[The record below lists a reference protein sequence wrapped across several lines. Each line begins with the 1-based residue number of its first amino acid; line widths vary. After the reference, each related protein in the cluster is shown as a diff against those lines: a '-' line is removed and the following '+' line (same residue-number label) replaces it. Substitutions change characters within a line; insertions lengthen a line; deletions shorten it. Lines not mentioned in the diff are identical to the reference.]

1 MIPITILVEDTT
13 ENFKYSCAKGLSIF
27 INTKEQKILMD
38 TGPNSTFIKNAKK
51 LGIDLTQINTLILS
65 HAHRPFNGGLNQFCK
80 INKDAQIVI
89 QNTDFEKYY
98 FVKGKSK
105 KNISPKLTVKNLP
118 QIRMINN
125 PAQITTNS
133 WFIPCTVHNYGTPK
147 KNQFLYRKT
156 PSKFVMDNFMHE
168 GIFVIDD
175 NGELVIFNSCSHN
188 GVINSIESAKQ
199 FFPNKRLRSY
209 VGGFHFPF
217 KDNETIPPDDMR
229 NLDEIIDYSKIN
241 QNLRFFTGHC
251 TGLPAIEYLQ
261 RGIGKNRVLKIQSGG
276 FYTI

>member
-98 FVKGKSK
+98 LVKGKSK
-105 KNISPKLTVKNLP
+105 KNISHKVFFFSL
-118 QIRMINN
+118 IRN
-125 PAQITTNS
+125 
-133 WFIPCTVHNYGTPK
+133 V
-147 KNQFLYRKT
+147 
-156 PSKFVMDNFMHE
+156 V
-168 GIFVIDD
+168 
-175 NGELVIFNSCSHN
+175 
-188 GVINSIESAKQ
+188 
-199 FFPNKRLRSY
+199 
-209 VGGFHFPF
+209 
-217 KDNETIPPDDMR
+217 
-229 NLDEIIDYSKIN
+229 
-241 QNLRFFTGHC
+241 
-251 TGLPAIEYLQ
+251 
-261 RGIGKNRVLKIQSGG
+261 
-276 FYTI
+276 